1 MNLKKLYYQI
11 LRLCEKQYRKGF
23 QQGFYACQNN
33 QITAEQVNKW
43 RADGAYQGY
52 AKMIDPLNHRNIDA
66 HDQLFAE
73 SWMGKTDEIR
83 QFFNE
88 QKAKL

>member
-1 MNLKKLYYQI
+1 MNLKKLYSQI

-33 QITAEQVNKW
+33 QITKEQVAKW
-43 RADGAYQGY
+43 RDNGARNGY
-52 AKMIDPLNHRNIDA
+52 MEMIDPLTHRKIDA
-66 HDQLFAE
+66 HSQLEAE

-83 QFFNE
+83 QFFYE
-88 QKAKL
+88 QKN